1 MITKE
6 ILLKEYIEEEKPMH
20 EVAKDLGVSVGTV
33 FNYLKKYEIETR
45 PRMTEKTKAKISDAL
60 IGKPSSLKG
69 KPKPNE
75 WRENLSKAKKGQILK
90 PSKYGGHRKRR
101 KDGYI
106 AVFCPHHPM
115 KTKEGYVMEHILVME
130 EHIGRYVTRDEVVHH
145 KNHIRDDNRLENLEL
160 MTFKEHAGLHMKER
174 WDKRRNNL

>member
-6 ILLKEYIEEEKPMH
+6 ILLKEYIEEEKPIH

-45 PRMTEKTKAKISDAL
+45 PRMTEKTKAKISEAL
-60 IGKPSSLKG
+60 IGKPSHLKG
-69 KPKPNE
+69 KSMPKE
-75 WRENLSKAKKGQILK
+75 WKESISKARKGQIFK

-101 KDGYI
+101 RDGYV
-106 AVFCPHHPM
+106 AVFCPDHPM
-115 KTKEGYVMEHILVME
+115 KSKDGYVMEHILVME
-130 EHIGRYVTRDEVVHH
+130 DHIGRYVTRDEVVHH

-174 WDKRRNNL
+174 WDKRRNNQ